1 MDRRANRRI
10 TLLLVIFGALFAV
23 TLGRA
28 AYVQVVK
35 GPSYE
40 TLAKQQHVETIE
52 LPAGRGTIFDRT
64 GEPLAIGE
72 QATTVY
78 ADPRHVVRPKRAAVA
93 VAKALGLDANEVYS
107 LLRDRSR
114 GFVYLERKADPIAA
128 AALEKRKIA
137 GIGFY
142 AEERRTYPQRSVAS
156 HLLGY
161 AGTDNK
167 GLEGLERALDKQLSG
182 RSGSETV
189 IRDPFGRAIDVVTS
203 RPERP
208 GRNVVLT
215 LDTQVQAAAER
226 LLSDAV
232 ARWGARGATAVVMD
246 PRTGAILAMANAP
259 TFDANRFAT
268 ATPDA
273 RRNRA
278 LTDVYEPGSTFK
290 IVTIAGALEDRV
302 VTPSSSFVLAPTI
315 RVADRVIHEAHPRPT
330 RTMTVREILYESSNV
345 GTITVAQRLGEG
357 ELSSW
362 IERFGFGHE
371 TGLGNLGESAGL
383 VLPVDEWSGSTIGT
397 VPIGQGIAVT
407 PMQMVSAYAAI
418 GNEGVMEKPHVL
430 AKVGGKK
437 VEQPAGRRIVS
448 KRTAN
453 RMMSMFRDVVVEGTG
468 TEAAIPGYTVAGK
481 TGTAQKPEN
490 GRYVEKYV
498 ASFVGL
504 VPARKPRLAI
514 LVMVDEPHGAIWG
527 GVVAAPVFRDLAR
540 FSLQYLEVPPDAPE
554 TKSGT
559 AVAMGSKELR

>member
-10 TLLLVIFGALFAV
+10 RVLLAAFGVLFAL

-28 AYVQVVK
+28 AYLQVVK

-40 TLAKQQHVETIE
+40 SLAEKQQVETIE

-64 GEPLAIGE
+64 GKPLAIGE

-78 ADPRHVVRPKRAAVA
+78 ADPRHVASPKRAAIA
-93 VAKALGLDANEVYS
+93 VGKTLGLDPDNVYQ

-114 GFVYLERKADPIAA
+114 GFVYLERKADPIKAA
-128 AALEKRKIA
+128 KLEKKGIQ

-142 AEERRTYPQRSVAS
+142 SEERRMYPQRTVAA
-156 HLLGY
+156 HILGY
-161 AGTDNK
+161 AGTDNR
-167 GLEGLERALDKQLSG
+167 GLEGLESALDRQLAG
-182 RSGSETV
+182 RPGSETV

-215 LDTQVQAAAER
+215 LDNQIQTAAESM
-226 LLSDAV
+226 LADAV
-232 ARWGARGATAVVMD
+232 DRWGARGATAVVLD
-246 PRTGAILAMANAP
+246 PRTGAILALANAP
-259 TFDANRFAT
+259 TFDANKFAT
-268 ATPDA
+268 ASPEA

-278 LTDVYEPGSTFK
+278 VTDVYEPGSTFK

-302 VTPSSSFVLAPTI
+302 VTPSTSFVLQPTI
-315 RVADRVIHEAHPRPT
+315 QVADRVIHEAHPRPT
-330 RTMTVREILYESSNV
+330 RQMTVREILYESSNV

-362 IERFGFGHE
+362 IERFGFGTQ
-371 TGLGNLGESAGL
+371 TGLGYLGESPGL

-418 GNEGVMEKPHVL
+418 GNQGVLERPHIV

-437 VEQPAGRRIVS
+437 VKQRAGRRVVS
-448 KRTAN
+448 RGTAN

-490 GRYVEKYV
+490 GRYVSKYV

-540 FSLQYLEVPPDAPE
+540 FALQYLEVPPDAPE
-554 TKSGT
+554 TTSSLVALGSGET
-559 AVAMGSKELR
+559 Q